1 MRRRISAFAAAIA
14 LTLPALA
21 AVPAAAAPDVTLAPA
36 EVGVTLEAAGR
47 CPQINIGTP
56 ERPRYV
62 KDPACGSGRG

>member
-1 MRRRISAFAAAIA
+1 MRRRIPAFAAAIA
-14 LTLPALA
+14 LTLPAH
-21 AVPAAAAPDVTLAPA
+21 AVPAAAAPGVTLAPA